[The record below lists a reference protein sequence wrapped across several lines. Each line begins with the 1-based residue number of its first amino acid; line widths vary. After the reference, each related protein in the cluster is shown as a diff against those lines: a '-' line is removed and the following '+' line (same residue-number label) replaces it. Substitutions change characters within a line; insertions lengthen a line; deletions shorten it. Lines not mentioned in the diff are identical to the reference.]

1 MITTKKGDAPM
12 KRPITIAL
20 AFAVA
25 IVLPVATAT
34 AGNGNGK
41 SQGGKSLKGQAK
53 SLTAKQCTAEM
64 RGNSG
69 AFEAAFGDQ
78 SGQHAMRNC
87 KRETTSEV
95 NGEFKNAAQECA
107 AIRADFIE
115 EFGAEEGAL
124 EFMKAFGTNLPKNEQ
139 AALNGK
145 GFMRNAFGKCVSGI
159 VRGAIEDDVDD
170 FQTAAQQCRVERAAD
185 PDLFLETW
193 GNNLTDAENN
203 AQGGEN
209 SRGEERK
216 AFGKCISS
224 TARGLEQEVEAPTP
238 EEEVAPAV

>member
-1 MITTKKGDAPM
+1 M

-25 IVLPVATAT
+25 IVLPVATAI
-34 AGNGNGK
+34 AANGNGRGNGNGK
-41 SQGGKSLKGQAK
+41 GQVKSF
-53 SLTAKQCTAEM
+53 TAKQCNTERKAD
-64 RGNSG
+64 SG
-69 AFEAAFGDQ
+69 AFQAAFADL
-78 SGQHAMRNC
+78 SGEHAMRNC

-95 NGEFKNAAQECA
+95 NSEFKNAAQECA
-107 AIRADFIE
+107 FIRAGFIAEFGPEDGTLAFIE
-115 EFGAEEGAL
+115 EFSL
-124 EFMKAFGTNLPKNEQ
+124 DTNLPPNDK
-139 AALNGK
+139 AGLNGK

-170 FQTAAQQCRVERAAD
+170 FQSAAQQCRVDRATD

-193 GNNLTDAENN
+193 GNNLTDAQNN
-203 AQGGEN
+203 AQGGAN

-238 EEEVAPAV
+238 EEEAAPAV